1 MTTSANIAG
10 TPQPFAMTGSG
21 TRPWPYGAA
30 RVYSVADMKPGKKRK
45 KKDQGYGTVGM
56 LYVGKIGEMTEVYTE
71 PVGNPKD
78 NLWKI
83 PKLGKIGVWRT
94 VRGRRHFFPV
104 DGSGPIPKIPGA
116 KKKGASG
123 KNLYAKMS
131 GDKPKKKGGILG
143 KILSKVT
150 GMLGGGGGAKA
161 GLKDAKP
168 KAAKSKPKAGSGAQK
183 GKKET
188 IPNRNG
194 MLKDVESMMLQ
205 ARRSKGGSG
214 VASALKKMQ
223 KALQSDDGDAF
234 KDAES
239 SLARATQKLAKK
251 RGG

>member
-1 MTTSANIAG
+1 M
-10 TPQPFAMTGSG
+10 
-21 TRPWPYGAA
+21 
-30 RVYSVADMKPGKKRK
+30 YSVADLKPKKKRK
-45 KKDQGYGTVGM
+45 KKDQGYGGVGV
-56 LYVGKIGEMTEVYTE
+56 LYVGKIGEMTETYTE
-71 PVGNPKD
+71 PVGDPKD

-94 VRGRRHFFPV
+94 IRGRRYFFPN
-104 DGSGPIPKIPGA
+104 DGSGPLPKIPGG
-116 KKKGASG
+116 KKEGASG

-150 GMLGGGGGAKA
+150 GMLGGGGGAKG
-161 GLKDAKP
+161 GLKDVKPKGEKPKPAKP
-168 KAAKSKPKAGSGAQK
+168 KSESEGAEKKGQGGS
-183 GKKET
+183 
-188 IPNRNG
+188 IPNRKG

-214 VASALKKMQ
+214 VASVLKKMQ
-223 KALQSDDGDAF
+223 KALQDDDEGAF
-234 KDAES
+234 KSAES